1 MGEQKILEKGVRQ
14 KAAGVITK
22 PDCLLEISNT
32 ENGKAEY

>member
-1 MGEQKILEKGVRQ
+1 MREQKILEKGVRQ

>member
-1 MGEQKILEKGVRQ
+1 MREQKILEKGVRQ

-22 PDCLLEISNT
+22 PDCFLEISNT